1 MAGLYIDTS
10 SLGRVL
16 LAEPDAPAIRELVGR
31 YDETWSSALII
42 IELRRLARR
51 EDLTAPA
58 DRMLASMRLHPIT
71 DAAIKR
77 ASRLE
82 PVQLRTLD
90 AIHLEAAIDLHGAG
104 SITTVLTHDE
114 QLRNACT
121 PHGIRLAIP

>member
-16 LAEPDAPAIRELVGR
+16 LAEPDAGAIRELIGR

-51 EDLTAPA
+51 EDLIAPA
-58 DRMLASMRLHPIT
+58 DRMLASMRLHPIK
-71 DAAIKR
+71 DPAIER

-82 PVQLRTLD
+82 PVQVRTLD
-90 AIHLEAAIDLHGAG
+90 AIHLEAAIDLREAG
-104 SITTVLTHDE
+104 TVTAVLTHDE
-114 QLRNACT
+114 QLQLGCT
-121 PHGIRLAIP
+121 HHGIPLDIP